1 MQLLLLRNEV
11 ASYLYYAI
19 NCDKV
24 CHNVSMDRSWWEFPQ
39 QTSILCEEYMLWSSS
54 ECNGEYAMV
63 LLYPSVLFIDT
74 YGCYRFKVN

>member
-24 CHNVSMDRSWWEFPQ
+24 CHNVSMDRSWWEFP
-39 QTSILCEEYMLWSSS
+39 WSSS
-54 ECNGEYAMV
+54 ECNGEYTMV